1 VKRPLPGIPGFS
13 LTRNTALFL
22 VTAVLLAASYGLS
35 LQLKHRNDHPEAA
48 QAAEAAPPS
57 PAAPDAGIRA
67 GTGPLRFERIGNP
80 ARTVARDRHGTV
92 IATFTDGARTAVLTG
107 PSRTF
112 AEPRTTDAKVV
123 TKSWVRLLPKTWAR
137 GAERSGWFRTWLRSR
152 LGSRD
157 PDVLGIAFEYIAGAP
172 ARTTAAGV
180 TYSGAA
186 RYTPNTPG
194 DAGRVGSAGR
204 AGQGKS
210 KPRTGSDFYD
220 YLGIPWT
227 FPDTV
232 TRRPEKD
239 RARSVDSSGY
249 VRLVYGYRSGF
260 PLNSRDSAAGN
271 GLQRTPDAIAHGRL
285 GVPVIPLSNRRPAV
299 IQQLQPGDL
308 VFFGTRKLP
317 GGRIGHIG
325 VYLGLDTADHPRFIS
340 SRKNAG
346 GPTMGD
352 KSGTSRL
359 DGDGYY
365 AQGLRAARRL

>member
-1 VKRPLPGIPGFS
+1 MKRLLPRIRRFS
-13 LTRNTALFL
+13 LTRNTVLSL
-22 VTAVLLAASYGLS
+22 VTAVLLAASCELS
-35 LQLKHRNDHPEAA
+35 LQLKHRTDQPDASPATTTSRVSQAA
-48 QAAEAAPPS
+48 QAS
-57 PAAPDAGIRA
+57 LGDGIRVSS
-67 GTGPLRFERIGNP
+67 GPLHFERIGNP
-80 ARTVARDRHGTV
+80 ARTVARDPSGTV
-92 IATFTDGARTAVLTG
+92 VATFTDGARTAVLTG

-123 TKSWVRLLPKTWAR
+123 TKSWVRLLPKPWAR
-137 GAERSGWFRTWLRSR
+137 GAERSGWFRTWLTSR

-157 PDVLGIAFEYIAGAP
+157 PDILATAFDYVAGAP
-172 ARTTAAGV
+172 VRTTAAGV

-186 RYTPNTPG
+186 RYTPDT
-194 DAGRVGSAGR
+194 AGGSGR
-204 AGQGKS
+204 AAQGKA

-249 VRLVYGYRSGF
+249 VRLVYGYRSKF
-260 PLNSRDSAAGN
+260 PLSSRDSAAGS

-285 GVPVIPLSNRRPAV
+285 GVPVIPLTDRRPAV

-308 VFFGTRKLP
+308 VFFRTRELP
-317 GGRIGHIG
+317 GKRIGHVG

-352 KSGTSRL
+352 KGGTSRL

-365 AQGLRAARRL
+365 AQGLRGARRL

>member
-1 VKRPLPGIPGFS
+1 MKRLLPEIRRFS
-13 LTRNTALFL
+13 LPRNAALFL
-22 VTAVLLAASYGLS
+22 VTAVLLAASCVLTAQFRQRTG
-35 LQLKHRNDHPEAA
+35 HPEAA
-48 QAAEAAPPS
+48 PPAARAAQAAPG
-57 PAAPDAGIRA
+57 AGFGA
-67 GTGPLRFERIGNP
+67 GSGQLHFERIGNP
-80 ARTVARDRHGTV
+80 ARTVARDRRGTV

-107 PSRTF
+107 RSRTF

-123 TKSWVRLLPKTWAR
+123 TRSWVRLLPKAWTR
-137 GAERSGWFRTWLRSR
+137 GAERSGWFRTWLKSR

-157 PDVLGIAFEYIAGAP
+157 PDILTTAFDYIAGAP

-180 TYSGAA
+180 RYSGAA
-186 RYTPNTPG
+186 RYTPTTTKDSGHAP
-194 DAGRVGSAGR
+194 
-204 AGQGKS
+204 QGTR
-210 KPRTGSDFYD
+210 RTGSDFYD

-249 VRLVYGYRSGF
+249 VRLVYGYRSKL
-260 PLNSRDSAAGN
+260 PLNSRDNAAGS

-285 GVPVIPLSNRRPAV
+285 GVPVIPLTDRRPAV

-308 VFFGTRKLP
+308 VFFRTRELP
-317 GGRIGHIG
+317 GKRIGHVGI
-325 VYLGLDTADHPRFIS
+325 YLGLDTADRPRFIS

-352 KSGTSRL
+352 KGGTSRL

>member
-1 VKRPLPGIPGFS
+1 MKRLLPGIRRFS
-13 LTRNTALFL
+13 LPRNAALFL
-22 VTAVLLAASYGLS
+22 VTAVLLAASCVLTV
-35 LQLKHRNDHPEAA
+35 QFRHRADHPEASPPAA
-48 QAAEAAPPS
+48 QAAPG
-57 PAAPDAGIRA
+57 AGIPARS
-67 GTGPLRFERIGNP
+67 GPLHFERIGNP

-112 AEPRTTDAKVV
+112 AEPRATDARVV
-123 TKSWVRLLPKTWAR
+123 TKDWVRVLPKAWAR
-137 GAERSGWFRTWLRSR
+137 GAEQSDWFKTWLGSR

-157 PDVLGIAFEYIAGAP
+157 PDILATAFDYIAGAP
-172 ARTTAAGV
+172 ARKTAAGV

-186 RYTPNTPG
+186 RYTPGTTS
-194 DAGRVGSAGR
+194 DSGR
-204 AGQGKS
+204 ARQGKS

-227 FPDTV
+227 FPDAV

-260 PLNSRDSAAGN
+260 PLNSRDSPAGS

-285 GVPVIPLSNRRPAV
+285 GVPVIPLTDRRPAV

-308 VFFGTRKLP
+308 VFFGTRELP

-325 VYLGLDTADHPRFIS
+325 IYLGLDTADHPRFIS

-352 KSGTSRL
+352 KGGTSRL